1 MANLS
6 RIQNRFDQLSS
17 LIQEVEASQEVA
29 DIERLKTA
37 LLIWKSETD
46 AVLDQEFPNYTPEVE
61 DFRRRWNRPMAGGNT
76 KNGILKKLRNS
87 RTDLRL
93 ILQSEAQPLI
103 KPEQKQDIPELV
115 MTDYGKEL
123 CKQYGIEPDPRYFKR

>member
-17 LIQEVEASQEVA
+17 LIHEVEASQEVA
-29 DIERLKTA
+29 NLERLKHA

-46 AVLDQEFPNYTPEVE
+46 AVLDQEFPNYTPEVD
-61 DFRRRWNRPMAGGNT
+61 DFRRRWNRPIAGNST
-76 KNGILKKLRNS
+76 KNGILKKLRNA

-103 KPEQKQDIPELV
+103 KPEQKQELPELV

-123 CKQYGIEPDPRYFKR
+123 CKQYGIEPDPRFFKR

>member
-29 DIERLKTA
+29 NLERLKQA

-46 AVLDQEFPNYTPEVE
+46 AVLDQEFPNYTPEVD
-61 DFRRRWNRPMAGGNT
+61 DFRRRWNRPMAGNST
-76 KNGILKKLRNS
+76 KNCILKKLRNA

-93 ILQSEAQPLI
+93 LLQSEVQPVI
-103 KPEQKQDIPELV
+103 KPAAKQELPELV
-115 MTDYGKEL
+115 ITDYGKEL

>member
-29 DIERLKTA
+29 NLERLKHA

-46 AVLDQEFPNYTPEVE
+46 AVLDQEFPNYTPEVD
-61 DFRRRWNRPMAGGNT
+61 DFRRRWNRPMAGGGT
-76 KNGILKKLRNS
+76 KNGILKKLRNA

-93 ILQSEAQPLI
+93 ILQSEQPVI
-103 KPEQKQDIPELV
+103 KPAAKQELPELV

>member
-29 DIERLKTA
+29 NLECLKQA

-46 AVLDQEFPNYTPEVE
+46 AVLDQEFPNYTPEVD
-61 DFRRRWNRPMAGGNT
+61 DFLRRWNRPMAGGST
-76 KNGILKKLRNS
+76 KNGILKKLRNA

-93 ILQSEAQPLI
+93 ILQSEVQPVI
-103 KPEQKQDIPELV
+103 TPATKQELPELV

>member
-1 MANLS
+1 M
-6 RIQNRFDQLSS
+6 
-17 LIQEVEASQEVA
+17 A
-29 DIERLKTA
+29 DIERLKQA

-46 AVLDQEFPNYTPEVE
+46 AVLDQEFPNYTPEVD
-61 DFRRRWNRPMAGGNT
+61 DFRRRWNRPMADNST
-76 KNGILKKLRNS
+76 KNGILKKLRNA

-93 ILQSEAQPLI
+93 ILQSEVQPVI
-103 KPEQKQDIPELV
+103 TPAAKQELPELV

>member
-37 LLIWKSETD
+37 LLIWKSEND
-46 AVLDQEFPNYTPEVE
+46 AVLDREFPNFTQEVDE
-61 DFRRRWNRPMAGGNT
+61 LDRRWRMPMV
-76 KNGILKKLRNS
+76 
-87 RTDLRL
+87 
-93 ILQSEAQPLI
+93 E
-103 KPEQKQDIPELV
+103 EVPELV
-115 MTDYGKEL
+115 ITDYGRKV
-123 CKQYGIEPDPRYFKR
+123 CRQNGIELDARWFKR

>member
-17 LIQEVEASQEVA
+17 LIQEMEASQEVA
-29 DIERLKTA
+29 NLERLKHA

-46 AVLDQEFPNYTPEVE
+46 AVLDQEFPNYTPEVD
-61 DFRRRWNRPMAGGNT
+61 DFRRRWNRPMAGNST
-76 KNGILKKLRNS
+76 KNGILKKLRNA

-93 ILQSEAQPLI
+93 ILQSEVQPVI
-103 KPEQKQDIPELV
+103 KPEQKQELPELV

>member
-29 DIERLKTA
+29 NLERLKTA

-46 AVLDQEFPNYTPEVE
+46 AVLDQEFPNYTPEVD
-61 DFRRRWNRPMAGGNT
+61 DFRRRWNRPMAGNST
-76 KNGILKKLRNS
+76 KNGILKKLRNA

-93 ILQSEAQPLI
+93 ILQSEVQPVI
-103 KPEQKQDIPELV
+103 TPATKQELPELV
-115 MTDYGKEL
+115 ITDYGKEL

>member
-17 LIQEVEASQEVA
+17 LIQEVEASQGVA

-37 LLIWKSETD
+37 FLIWKSETD
-46 AVLDQEFPNYTPEVE
+46 AVLDQEFPNYTPEVD
-61 DFRRRWNRPMAGGNT
+61 DFRRRWNRPMAGNST
-76 KNGILKKLRNS
+76 KNGILKKLRNA

-93 ILQSEAQPLI
+93 ILQSEVQPVI
-103 KPEQKQDIPELV
+103 KPEQKQELPELV

-123 CKQYGIEPDPRYFKR
+123 CKQYGIEPDPRFFKR

>member
-29 DIERLKTA
+29 NLERLKHA

-61 DFRRRWNRPMAGGNT
+61 DFRRRWNRPMAGGST
-76 KNGILKKLRNS
+76 KNSILKKLRNA

-93 ILQSEAQPLI
+93 ILQSEVQPVI
-103 KPEQKQDIPELV
+103 IPATKQELPELV

-123 CKQYGIEPDPRYFKR
+123 CKQYGIEPDPRFFKR

>member
-1 MANLS
+1 MADLQ
-6 RIQNRFDQLSS
+6 RIQNRMDQLSS

-46 AVLDQEFPNYTPEVE
+46 AVLDQEFPNYTPEVD
-61 DFRRRWNRPMAGGNT
+61 DFCRRWNRPMVGNSI
-76 KNGILKKLRNS
+76 KNSIIKKLRNA

-93 ILQSEAQPLI
+93 ILRFEQPTVKA
-103 KPEQKQDIPELV
+103 KPEPELPEYAI
-115 MTDYGKEL
+115 TDYARVL
-123 CKQYGIEPDPRYFKR
+123 FNI

>member
-6 RIQNRFDQLSS
+6 RIQNCFDQLSS

-37 LLIWKSETD
+37 FLIWKSETD

-61 DFRRRWNRPMAGGNT
+61 DFRRRWNRPMAGGST
-76 KNGILKKLRNS
+76 KNGILKKLRNA

-93 ILQSEAQPLI
+93 ILQSEVQPVI
-103 KPEQKQDIPELV
+103 TPATKQELPELV
-115 MTDYGKEL
+115 ITDYGKEL

>member
-29 DIERLKTA
+29 NLERLKHA

-46 AVLDQEFPNYTPEVE
+46 AILDQEFPNYTPEVN
-61 DFRRRWNRPMAGGNT
+61 DFRRRWNRPMAGNST
-76 KNGILKKLRNS
+76 KNGILKKLRNA

-93 ILQSEAQPLI
+93 LLQSEVQPVI
-103 KPEQKQDIPELV
+103 KPAAKQELPELV
-115 MTDYGKEL
+115 ITDYGKEL

>member
-6 RIQNRFDQLSS
+6 RIQNHMDQLSS

-29 DIERLKTA
+29 DIECLKHS

-46 AVLDQEFPNYTPEVE
+46 AVLDQEFPDYTPEVD
-61 DFRRRWNRPMAGGNT
+61 DFRRRWNRPMAGNST
-76 KNGILKKLRNS
+76 KNGILKKLRNA

-93 ILQSEAQPLI
+93 ILQSEAQSVI
-103 KPEQKQDIPELV
+103 KPEQKQDLPELV
-115 MTDYGKEL
+115 ITDYGKEL

>member
-1 MANLS
+1 MANLF

-46 AVLDQEFPNYTPEVE
+46 AVLDQEFPNYTPEVD
-61 DFRRRWNRPMAGGNT
+61 DFRRRWNRPMAGGGT
-76 KNGILKKLRNS
+76 KNGILKKLRNA

-93 ILQSEAQPLI
+93 LLQSEVPPVI
-103 KPEQKQDIPELV
+103 KPATKQELPELV

-123 CKQYGIEPDPRYFKR
+123 CKQYGIEPDPRFFKR

>member
-76 KNGILKKLRNS
+76 KNGILKKRRNS